1 MIKVPAAWMKYTDEP
16 TDPMAYTKK
25 MDKIYTRFAS
35 LYDGFMVAF
44 PLWKKWLRSV
54 SPYVQ
59 GKKILEVSF
68 GPGYLLGEL
77 PEDLE
82 IHGLDF
88 NERMVNRARVKLAK
102 TGKDV
107 KLLQGNVDNMP
118 YPDDSF
124 DTIINTMAFSGY
136 PDGKKALEEMLR
148 VLKPDGI
155 LLILDYDYPSNRNLW
170 GYLFVKLIE
179 ASGDIIRDIQSLAD
193 ECGCSCIRMRIGG
206 CGSIHL
212 FRIKKAQRPYI

>member
-1 MIKVPAAWMKYTDEP
+1 MIKVPASWIRYTQEP
-16 TDPMAYTKK
+16 MDPMAYTQK

-35 LYDGFMVAF
+35 AYDGFMIVF

-54 SPYVQ
+54 LPYVQ

-88 NERMVNRARVKLAK
+88 NKTMVKRAKVKMAK
-102 TGKDV
+102 AGKDV
-107 KLLQGNVDNMP
+107 QLIQGNVGDMP

-124 DTIINTMAFSGY
+124 DTLINTMAFSGY
-136 PDGKKALEEMLR
+136 PDGKKAMEEMLR
-148 VLKPDGI
+148 VLKPDGV
-155 LLILDYDYPSNRNLW
+155 LLILDYDYPTDRNIC

-179 ASGDIIRDIQSLAD
+179 KSGDIIRDIQSLAA
-193 ECGCSCIRMRIGG
+193 ESGSTCTRTKIGG
-206 CGSIHL
+206 CGSVHL
-212 FRIKKAQRPYI
+212 FRIEKTSDTF